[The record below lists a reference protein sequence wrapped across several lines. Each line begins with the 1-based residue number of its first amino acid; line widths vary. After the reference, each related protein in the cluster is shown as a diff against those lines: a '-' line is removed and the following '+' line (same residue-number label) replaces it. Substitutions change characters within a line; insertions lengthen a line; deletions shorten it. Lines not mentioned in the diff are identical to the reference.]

1 MNTNLRK
8 LVFSAMFLALCM
20 VLPFLTMQIPEIGS
34 MLSPMHFPVLLCG
47 FVCGPVCG
55 AVVGLIA
62 PILRSLLFGMPPLF
76 PTATAMAMEM
86 LFYGGMTGLMHLIMP
101 RKSWALWVSLA
112 ISMPGWTRDVG
123 IYHVPADGHK
133 ALPLHDDGVPLGRVH
148 QGVAGHRLPA
158 RADSAADDGAG
169 QGRSDEGRK
178 EISMKHVLVSACL
191 LGMPCRYDGR
201 SRPAALTELSRA
213 AALVPFCPEIYGGLP
228 TPRRPRSGTAS
239 A

>member
-101 RKSWALWVSLA
+101 RKPWALWVSLA
-112 ISMPGWTRDVG
+112 ISMLV
-123 IYHVPADGHK
+123 
-133 ALPLHDDGVPLGRVH
+133 GRVMWGFTMFLLMATKH
-148 QGVAGHRLPA
+148 SHFTMTAFLSGAFIKAWPAIVCQLALIPPLVMALDKAGLMK
-158 RADSAADDGAG
+158 
-169 QGRSDEGRK
+169 EGKKYR
-178 EISMKHVLVSACL
+178 
-191 LGMPCRYDGR
+191 
-201 SRPAALTELSRA
+201 
-213 AALVPFCPEIYGGLP
+213 
-228 TPRRPRSGTAS
+228 
-239 A
+239 

>member
-55 AVVGLIA
+55 LVVGLIA

-112 ISMPGWTRDVG
+112 VSMLV
-123 IYHVPADGHK
+123 
-133 ALPLHDDGVPLGRVH
+133 GRVMWGLTMFLLMAAKH
-148 QGVAGHRLPA
+148 SSFTMTAFLSGAFIKAWPGIVCQLILIPPLVMALDKAGLMK
-158 RADSAADDGAG
+158 
-169 QGRSDEGRK
+169 EGKKFR
-178 EISMKHVLVSACL
+178 
-191 LGMPCRYDGR
+191 
-201 SRPAALTELSRA
+201 
-213 AALVPFCPEIYGGLP
+213 
-228 TPRRPRSGTAS
+228 
-239 A
+239 

>member
-8 LVFSAMFLALCM
+8 LVFSAMFLALCI

-101 RKSWALWVSLA
+101 RKSWALWV
-112 ISMPGWTRDVG
+112 
-123 IYHVPADGHK
+123 
-133 ALPLHDDGVPLGRVH
+133 
-148 QGVAGHRLPA
+148 
-158 RADSAADDGAG
+158 
-169 QGRSDEGRK
+169 
-178 EISMKHVLVSACL
+178 
-191 LGMPCRYDGR
+191 
-201 SRPAALTELSRA
+201 
-213 AALVPFCPEIYGGLP
+213 
-228 TPRRPRSGTAS
+228 
-239 A
+239 